1 MIKERRYQSGGSIV
15 DADLFERVDCD
26 DVNKGREDIPS
37 LFLSRGP
44 RGGAAA
50 SIILLALIAAQ
61 ALMAA
66 TICAAAEQ
74 SSAGPSPSL
83 LRTAQATTPADEDK
97 SKGEK
102 SSVPATVVDGEQL
115 ESVLGIEA
123 ASATGED
130 MGRIVDIVVDRT
142 GQVRAAI
149 IDFGGFLGVGSRK
162 IAVDWR
168 SLHFDPKKAG
178 AVVVNLTKD
187 QLRVA
192 PVYKAGEP
200 VVVIGGPSAKP

>member
-1 MIKERRYQSGGSIV
+1 MIKERRYKSGGSIV